1 MSTISR
7 PAVDIQTSRA
17 EIQADIK
24 QILAEFEGVKQQNH
38 DQQHSISRNI
48 LLVGLSKSGK
58 TTLRH
63 VLTDPQYVAEEH
75 SLQTIVQTVATC
87 DRNIHL
93 ASMNVVLNIVE
104 LPEQMISE
112 DRNLAE
118 INLECSRLG
127 IQDFHIVCFCISFDT
142 GINTIALQS
151 FQRFVNHFSEQ
162 QVKRNLC
169 IIITRCESKDD
180 AQRDRLRQELIND
193 IEFRPISRNL
203 ARGIHFSGALNHDD
217 WKRANTALIDQFE
230 TIYNYRRSLLDLIVS
245 DIECFHVPEPE
256 PHPSTSFSKNGN
268 SNSLQSNILSLTQS
282 QSSHIDQFDAHR
294 TVSSQPHSEN
304 QQLEVPTYLIPD
316 VDTPLL
322 LKDRKCKLISRW
334 FRKCALLLWL
344 QKLTSTRNAGSMVK
358 CIRKMLFYSIM
369 IMALPPA
376 ILCLIIF
383 CIFISF
389 KEARVYIVT
398 VAIEILRWL
407 LGDDQRIIY
416 FQ

>member
-1 MSTISR
+1 
-7 PAVDIQTSRA
+7 
-17 EIQADIK
+17 
-24 QILAEFEGVKQQNH
+24 
-38 DQQHSISRNI
+38 
-48 LLVGLSKSGK
+48 
-58 TTLRH
+58 
-63 VLTDPQYVAEEH
+63 
-75 SLQTIVQTVATC
+75 
-87 DRNIHL
+87 
-93 ASMNVVLNIVE
+93 MNVVLNIVE

-282 QSSHIDQFDAHR
+282 QSLHIDQFDAHR

-322 LKDRKCKLISRW
+322 PKDRKCKLISRW
-334 FRKCALLLWL
+334 FRKCA
-344 QKLTSTRNAGSMVK
+344 
-358 CIRKMLFYSIM
+358 
-369 IMALPPA
+369 
-376 ILCLIIF
+376 
-383 CIFISF
+383 
-389 KEARVYIVT
+389 
-398 VAIEILRWL
+398 
-407 LGDDQRIIY
+407 
-416 FQ
+416 

>member
-1 MSTISR
+1 
-7 PAVDIQTSRA
+7 
-17 EIQADIK
+17 
-24 QILAEFEGVKQQNH
+24 
-38 DQQHSISRNI
+38 
-48 LLVGLSKSGK
+48 
-58 TTLRH
+58 
-63 VLTDPQYVAEEH
+63 
-75 SLQTIVQTVATC
+75 
-87 DRNIHL
+87 
-93 ASMNVVLNIVE
+93 
-104 LPEQMISE
+104 MISE

-203 ARGIHFSGALNHDD
+203 ARGIHFSGALNYDD

-282 QSSHIDQFDAHR
+282 QSLHIDQFDAHR

-344 QKLTSTRNAGSMVK
+344 QKLTSTRNAGSTVK

>member
-63 VLTDPQYVAEEH
+63 VLTDPH
-75 SLQTIVQTVATC
+75 
-87 DRNIHL
+87 
-93 ASMNVVLNIVE
+93 
-104 LPEQMISE
+104 E

-203 ARGIHFSGALNHDD
+203 ARGIHFSGALNYDD

-282 QSSHIDQFDAHR
+282 QSLHIDQFDAHR

-334 FRKCALLLWL
+334 FRKCA
-344 QKLTSTRNAGSMVK
+344 
-358 CIRKMLFYSIM
+358 
-369 IMALPPA
+369 
-376 ILCLIIF
+376 
-383 CIFISF
+383 
-389 KEARVYIVT
+389 
-398 VAIEILRWL
+398 
-407 LGDDQRIIY
+407 
-416 FQ
+416 